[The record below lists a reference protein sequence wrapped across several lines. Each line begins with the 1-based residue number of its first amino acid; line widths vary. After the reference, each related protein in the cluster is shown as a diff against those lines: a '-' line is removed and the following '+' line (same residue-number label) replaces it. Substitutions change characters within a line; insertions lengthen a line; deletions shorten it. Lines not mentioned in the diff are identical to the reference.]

1 MEKLTIAVHILLG
14 VFVSFNVF
22 IFFLTNENKPK
33 VGLLDSISD
42 SVKVLKGAWVILF
55 SVFALGMVGPLA
67 PFLEVSGWFFIPMV
81 CLGLLS
87 AAPLLPDSSTRHTT
101 IHIIGAI
108 GPILSMLVLIW
119 IFYGHWWGLPLLG
132 IAAIAL
138 KRPKIS
144 FGYVR
149 LGDAKFLT
157 DGIFIRDRP
166 VKNYTTWIEFAA
178 FAIIVTEL
186 YMR

>member
-1 MEKLTIAVHILLG
+1 MEELTIAVHVLLG
-14 VFVSFNVF
+14 VFVAFNVF
-22 IFFLTNENKPK
+22 IFFLTNEKKPK

-42 SVKVLKGAWVILF
+42 SVRVLKGAWVILF
-55 SVFALGMVGPLA
+55 SVFALGLAGPLA
-67 PFLEVSGWFFIPMV
+67 LFLEVSGLFFIPMV
-81 CLGLLS
+81 CLVLLS
-87 AAPLLPDSSTRHTT
+87 AAPLLPDSSTRHTSM
-101 IHIIGAI
+101 HIIGAA
-108 GPILSMLVLIW
+108 GSILSILVMVW

-149 LGDAKFLT
+149 MGNAKFLT

-166 VKNYTTWIEFAA
+166 IKNYTTWIEFVA

-186 YMR
+186 YIR